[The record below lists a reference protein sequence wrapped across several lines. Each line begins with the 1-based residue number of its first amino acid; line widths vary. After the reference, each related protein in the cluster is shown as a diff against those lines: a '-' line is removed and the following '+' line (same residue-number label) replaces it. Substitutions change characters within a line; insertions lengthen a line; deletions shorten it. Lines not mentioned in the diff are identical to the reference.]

1 MLAPQRQQT
10 EMINRQTERI
20 QAVKD
25 AFMPTAPLSALVVDD
40 VAAVRS
46 YISQILQQ
54 MGITSVYEAADGRS
68 ALQLFDDHQ
77 PQLVFLDIHLP
88 DVNGHQL
95 LKEIKLQQQHTVV
108 FMVSAFS
115 SVENLKQAVEN
126 GARAFVIKPFTANRI
141 NSLVRPLLH

>member
-1 MLAPQRQQT
+1 MQAPQRQQI
-10 EMINRQTERI
+10 EKINSQTERI

-25 AFMPTAPLSALVVDD
+25 AIMPTAPFSALVVDD

-95 LKEIKLQQQHTVV
+95 LKEIKLQTC
-108 FMVSAFS
+108 FS
-115 SVENLKQAVEN
+115 FALCD
-126 GARAFVIKPFTANRI
+126 FFCC
-141 NSLVRPLLH
+141 

>member
-54 MGITSVYEAADGRS
+54 MGITSVLEAADGSS
-68 ALQLFDDHQ
+68 AAQLFRQHQ
-77 PQLVFLDIHLP
+77 PQLVFLDIQLP
-88 DVNGHQL
+88 DVSGQL
-95 LKEIKLQQQHTVV
+95 LLKQFKQQQQHT
-108 FMVSAFS
+108 
-115 SVENLKQAVEN
+115 
-126 GARAFVIKPFTANRI
+126 
-141 NSLVRPLLH
+141 

>member
-1 MLAPQRQQT
+1 MKNSQ
-10 EMINRQTERI
+10 MERI

-25 AFMPTAPLSALVVDD
+25 AIMPTAPFSALVVDD

-54 MGITSVYEAADGRS
+54 MGITSVYEAADGSS
-68 ALQLFDDHQ
+68 ALRLFGNHQ
-77 PQLVFLDIHLP
+77 PELVFLDIHLP
-88 DVNGHQL
+88 DVSGHQL
-95 LKEIKLQQQHTVV
+95 LKQIKSQQQHTVV

-126 GARAFVIKPFTANRI
+126 GAKAFVIKPFTASRI